1 MLWVALGAL
10 VLVVVVVALSWS
22 SLHKWFGT
30 EVGGKRFSYRD
41 LRSMSTFEQ
50 EEVLRQSIAEG
61 NSKAASWAVEI
72 LLRQDGP
79 DHLRP
84 LLEGELRRSIAE
96 SGYHAAARLAFKLLL
111 RQYGPATAWPL
122 LWRILT
128 RKGEAAAAT
137 LARDFLPSK
146 PVKDRDPYH
155 PKHCLAVVGAD
166 FTASYLLGKI
176 YLERAKGLVGVQ
188 GKKEDMIWNKTNA
201 LMFLDKARDL
211 AQETDRGLLARV
223 PADLADLEEREQA
236 QEPNR
241 VALVAPLYG
250 EALYLMWGTKN
261 RAVRNE

>member
-30 EVGGKRFSYRD
+30 TVDGKRLSYRE
-41 LRSMSTFEQ
+41 LLNKSMLEQ
-50 EEVLRQSIAEG
+50 EEVLRQSIAKG
-61 NSKAASWAVEI
+61 NYTAASWVVET
-72 LLRQDGP
+72 LLQQYGP

-84 LLEGELRRSIAE
+84 LLEGELRS
-96 SGYHAAARLAFKLLL
+96 SYDTAAPLAFKLLL
-111 RQYGPATAWPL
+111 HQYGPDTAWPL
-122 LWRILT
+122 LWRRLA
-128 RKGEAAAAT
+128 RKGEAAATT
-137 LARDFLPSK
+137 LAKDFLPPK
-146 PVKDRDPYH
+146 PVRDRDPYH
-155 PKHCLAVVGAD
+155 PKHCVAVVGAD
-166 FTASYLLGKI
+166 FTVSYLLGKI
-176 YLERAKGLVGVQ
+176 YLERAKGLVGVK

-201 LMFLDKARDL
+201 LMFLDKARER
-211 AQETDRGLLARV
+211 AQETERGTLSGVSAE
-223 PADLADLEEREQA
+223 LADLEEREQA